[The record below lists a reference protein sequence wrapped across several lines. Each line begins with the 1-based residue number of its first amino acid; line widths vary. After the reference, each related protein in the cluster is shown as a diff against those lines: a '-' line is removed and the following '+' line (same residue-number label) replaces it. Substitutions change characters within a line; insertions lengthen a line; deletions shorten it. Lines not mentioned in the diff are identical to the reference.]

1 MLDEK
6 SIWRVGDFLTRGAE
20 EHGVLQVDEASLYRH
35 VHIPLAAGW
44 DGPLM
49 TTPREVTEICAK
61 DIGLAT
67 FKASVSGSK
76 PGPLATSDRL
86 RPRRN
91 GPISSFATSGRTRLN
106 VTMSDIGASR
116 SKRTRSCEWI
126 AQGCRTSLISADCEP
141 DHGGDA
147 DVCPAKAFLRPR
159 CFTSRRALP

>member
-76 PGPLATSDRL
+76 PGPLATSEQAQAAAEWAYIIFCDL
-86 RPRRN
+86 REDPLERDDERYW
-91 GPISSFATSGRTRLN
+91 GLTIKAHSVMRMDRTRLPYLP
-106 VTMSDIGASR
+106 DQCRLRAR
-116 SKRTRSCEWI
+116 PWRRTRMFV
-126 AQGCRTSLISADCEP
+126 L
-141 DHGGDA
+141 
-147 DVCPAKAFLRPR
+147 LRP
-159 CFTSRRALP
+159 S